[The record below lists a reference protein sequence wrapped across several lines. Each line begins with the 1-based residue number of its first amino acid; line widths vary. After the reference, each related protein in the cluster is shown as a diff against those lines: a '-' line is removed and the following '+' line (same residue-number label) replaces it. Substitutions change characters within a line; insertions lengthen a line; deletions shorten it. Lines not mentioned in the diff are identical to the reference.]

1 MATSPHPGVIQ
12 LDHPNVYMAA
22 KEAQKENWLRRG
34 LDITGDLIQK
44 RNQDV
49 RYRRAAGLDEDRST
63 AGELAEKGIGKV
75 WEGAKTLGSGIAS
88 VGEGAWGLLKA
99 PFTEDVVTEKS
110 YEEGV
115 KTERPLFQ
123 GEMSQE
129 DPFSGGM
136 SREKTMSLVEPEPSD
151 AVAVSFP
158 TTVVGKDRVVEPSR
172 REVGGK
178 FDWDFPNKGYKTEF
192 PTTVVG
198 APSTLKA
205 PSAQPVSQKAPEAP
219 QNDAGAINDKVPDGM
234 LRAPNWSEMYRLDQ
248 KRAEYD
254 WGRERDLMADETRQ
268 KTAGRN
274 VQAMKKANAEHDI
287 PIRQEMEEK
296 AISLF
301 EDVRSGALD
310 KNSSE
315 YVSRRGELGLLNAK
329 LYSPYNKTSFDKLLS
344 EGVVDRSLEL
354 REEGMDID
362 REKEKQRI
370 LENTSKFAESAG
382 KQIMAGYSDLLKKIE
397 TRGSMLESFRQG
409 TLSAIASRSSA
420 TFAAALKSLIQ
431 SLDNSVVMQGEWGP
445 FQNASY
451 LDRAKAWLEKQSNNT
466 TFSGEEM
473 RQAWE
478 TAKAWAE
485 STKTIVAQAQD
496 TAVDQA
502 VNYPGLRRQGINP
515 KEVSRYVD
523 AALEAYVPKSDF
535 SKEPKWPAV
544 LDMTS
549 PTLQEGAGAV
559 DDLLADPK
567 ADAGFPTDPMAVVP
581 KKKKGQSAPAVPMAT
596 EDDLW

>member
-1 MATSPHPGVIQ
+1 MANAPRPGLIQ
-12 LDHPNVYMAA
+12 LDHPNIYMAA
-22 KEAQKENWLRRG
+22 KEAQKDDWLRRG
-34 LDITGDLIQK
+34 INLTGDISSQALTE
-44 RNQDV
+44 RNRDI
-49 RYRRAAGLDEDRST
+49 RYQRAAGDPEGYRRRT
-63 AGELAEKGIGKV
+63 NGEVAGALGKGAWGGIK
-75 WEGAKTLGSGIAS
+75 AIGSGIAS

-99 PFTEDVVTEKS
+99 PFAD
-110 YEEGV
+110 
-115 KTERPLFQ
+115 
-123 GEMSQE
+123 
-129 DPFSGGM
+129 
-136 SREKTMSLVEPEPSD
+136 EPEPTAPSSMEEYRSEVGEKKAAPIAETPD
-151 AVAVSFP
+151 DILESPDQVMNAPKETGEVDGLPSTNRAEPNLKVTFP
-158 TTVVGKDRVVEPSR
+158 TTVAGFVEHTSLP
-172 REVGGK
+172 E
-178 FDWDFPNKGYKTEF
+178 
-192 PTTVVG
+192 TVVAKAEKPAQ
-198 APSTLKA
+198 APAKQSEEEEL
-205 PSAQPVSQKAPEAP
+205 PE
-219 QNDAGAINDKVPDGM
+219 GM
-234 LRAPNWSEMYRLDQ
+234 LRAPNWSEMFRLDP

-254 WGRERDLMADETRQ
+254 WGRERDLMTNETRQ

-274 VQAMKKANAEHDI
+274 MQAQKAANAEHDI

-296 AISLF
+296 AIALF

-344 EGVVDRSLEL
+344 EGVVDEKLAL

-382 KQIMAGYSDLLKKIE
+382 KQIMSGYSDLLKKIE

-409 TLSAIASRSSA
+409 TLSAIASKSSA

-478 TAKAWAE
+478 TAKAWAA

-502 VNYPGLRRQGINP
+502 VNYPGLRRQNIDP
-515 KEVSRYVD
+515 KEVSSYVY

-535 SKEPKWPAV
+535 SKEPDWPAV

-549 PTLQEGAGAV
+549 PTLQEGAGVV

-567 ADAGFPTDPMAVVP
+567 GDAGLPVDPMAVVP
-581 KKKKGQSAPAVPMAT
+581 KKKKKKQSAPAVPMAT

>member
-1 MATSPHPGVIQ
+1 MATSPRPGIIQ

-22 KEAQKENWLRRG
+22 KQAQDDDWIRRG
-34 LDITGDLIQK
+34 IDLAGNAIQERNTDI
-44 RNQDV
+44 
-49 RYRRAAGLDEDRST
+49 RYRRAHGKKDDRYTTEDLVKKGLPK
-63 AGELAEKGIGKV
+63 A
-75 WEGAKTLGSGIAS
+75 WEGAKRLGSGLAS

-99 PFTEDVVTEKS
+99 PFTDDAPIAPTTSEDYRTEVGEKKTSPLAESPYDIIDSPDQILNAPKTVTEVDGLPSTKTA
-110 YEEGV
+110 EPGV
-115 KTERPLFQ
+115 KVTFPMTVAGSVERSKLP
-123 GEMSQE
+123 
-129 DPFSGGM
+129 D
-136 SREKTMSLVEPEPSD
+136 
-151 AVAVSFP
+151 
-158 TTVVGKDRVVEPSR
+158 TVVPKPAAQ
-172 REVGGK
+172 
-178 FDWDFPNKGYKTEF
+178 
-192 PTTVVG
+192 
-198 APSTLKA
+198 AP
-205 PSAQPVSQKAPEAP
+205 AQEQAQASVPE
-219 QNDAGAINDKVPDGM
+219 GM
-234 LRAPNWSEMYRLDQ
+234 LQSPDWSEMYRVDP

-254 WGRERDLMADETRQ
+254 WGRERDLMADETRR
-268 KTAGRN
+268 KAAGRN
-274 VQAMKKANAEHDI
+274 AQAMKMANAEHDI

-296 AISLF
+296 AIALF

-344 EGVVDRSLEL
+344 EGVVDKTLEL

-362 REKEKQRI
+362 REKERQRI

-382 KQIMAGYSDLLKKIE
+382 KQIMSGYSDLLKKVE

-409 TLSAIASRSSA
+409 TLSAIASKSSA

-502 VNYPGLRRQGINP
+502 VNYPGLRRQGIDP
-515 KEVSRYVD
+515 KEVSSYVD

-567 ADAGFPTDPMAVVP
+567 ADAGFPTDPLAVVP
-581 KKKKGQSAPAVPMAT
+581 KKKKKIKPPPAAVPMAT

>member
-1 MATSPHPGVIQ
+1 MANSPRPGVIQ
-12 LDHPNVYMAA
+12 LDHPNVYMAM
-22 KEAQKENWLRRG
+22 KEAQKDDWLRRG
-34 LDITGDLIQK
+34 INLTGDLAGEALTK
-44 RNQDV
+44 RNQDI
-49 RYRRAAGLDEDRST
+49 RYQRAAGDPEGYKRRT
-63 AGELAEKGIGKV
+63 NGEVVGDLANGA
-75 WEGAKTLGSGIAS
+75 WEGAKRLGSGIAS
-88 VGEGAWGLLKA
+88 VAEGAWGLLKA
-99 PFTEDVVTEKS
+99 PFTDDAPMSPTTSEDYRTEVGEKKTSPLAESPYDIIDRPDQLLNAPKVTTEVDGLPS
-110 YEEGV
+110 TQTAEPGV
-115 KTERPLFQ
+115 KVTFPMTVAGTVQR
-123 GEMSQE
+123 S
-129 DPFSGGM
+129 
-136 SREKTMSLVEPEPSD
+136 SL
-151 AVAVSFP
+151 
-158 TTVVGKDRVVEPSR
+158 
-172 REVGGK
+172 
-178 FDWDFPNKGYKTEF
+178 
-192 PTTVVG
+192 
-198 APSTLKA
+198 PSTAVPLPAK
-205 PSAQPVSQKAPEAP
+205 KAPEAP
-219 QNDAGAINDKVPDGM
+219 QNAANGNVPEGM
-234 LRAPNWSEMYRLDQ
+234 LQSPDWSEMFRLDP

-254 WGRERDLMADETRQ
+254 WGRERDLMTNETRQ
-268 KTAGRN
+268 NTAGRN
-274 VQAMKKANAEHDI
+274 VQAMKRANAEHDI

-409 TLSAIASRSSA
+409 TLSAIASKSSA

-445 FQNASY
+445 FQNAGY

-485 STKTIVAQAQD
+485 STKTVVAQAQD

-502 VNYPGLRRQGINP
+502 VNYPGLRRQGIDP
-515 KEVSRYVD
+515 KEVSSYVD
-523 AALEAYVPKSDF
+523 AALEAYVPQSDF
-535 SKEPKWPAV
+535 SKEPEWPAV
-544 LDMTS
+544 LDMAS
-549 PTLQEGAGAV
+549 PTLREGAGAV
-559 DDLLADPK
+559 NDLLADPK

-581 KKKKGQSAPAVPMAT
+581 KKKKTKQSAPVVPMAT
-596 EDDLW
+596 ENDLW